1 MGLGQYKYYCSG
13 RLLFHPALKTEQRN
27 IPMLAFF
34 KLQDGTNKKR
44 IFFLVIM
51 ALLLISGSLLFNS
64 PGQTQ
69 VINVKFPNGAVL
81 QSEVADT
88 PEKLLFGLA
97 FRPSLPEGEAMLYIF
112 GESDL
117 HRVWTKEF
125 QFPVDIIWVDES
137 KIVVHLEKNVLPC
150 TDNPCAWH
158 GPPPDDAR
166 YIIESNAGFIARE
179 KVAVGDKLKFALFI
193 P

>member
-1 MGLGQYKYYCSG
+1 MLS
-13 RLLFHPALKTEQRN
+13 FLKLPE
-27 IPMLAFF
+27 
-34 KLQDGTNKKR
+34 GTNKKR
-44 IFFLVIM
+44 IIFLVLM
-51 ALLLISGSLLFNS
+51 ALLLISGALLFNS

-69 VINVKFPNGAVL
+69 VINVNFPSGAFL
-81 QSEVADT
+81 KAEVADT

-97 FRPSLPEGEAMLYIF
+97 FRPVLPEEEAMLYIF

-137 KIVVHLEKNVLPC
+137 KIVVHLEKNVPPCSNNPC
-150 TDNPCAWH
+150 TWY
-158 GPPPDDAR
+158 GPPPNDAR
-166 YIIESNAGFIARE
+166 YILETNAGFIARE
-179 KVAVGDKLKFALFI
+179 KVALGNQLKFTLFI

>member
-1 MGLGQYKYYCSG
+1 
-13 RLLFHPALKTEQRN
+13 
-27 IPMLAFF
+27 MLSFL

-51 ALLLISGSLLFNS
+51 ALLLISGALLFNS

-69 VINVKFPNGAVL
+69 VINVKFPSGAVL
-81 QSEVADT
+81 KSEVADT

-97 FRPSLPEGEAMLYIF
+97 FRPVLPEEEAMLYIF
-112 GESDL
+112 GESGP

-137 KIVVHLEKNVLPC
+137 KIVVDVEKNVPPC
-150 TDNPCAWH
+150 FDNPCTWY
-158 GPPPDDAR
+158 GPSPNDAR
-166 YIIESNAGFIARE
+166 YILETNAGFIARE
-179 KVAVGDKLKFALFI
+179 KITVGNQLKFILFI

>member
-1 MGLGQYKYYCSG
+1 
-13 RLLFHPALKTEQRN
+13 
-27 IPMLAFF
+27 MLSFL

-44 IFFLVIM
+44 ILFLVLM

-69 VINVKFPNGAVL
+69 VINVNFPGGAVL
-81 QSEVADT
+81 ESEVADT

-97 FRPSLPEGEAMLYIF
+97 FRPSLPEGQAMLYIF
-112 GESDL
+112 GESGL
-117 HRVWTKEF
+117 HKVWTKEF

-137 KIVVHLEKNVLPC
+137 KIVVHLEKNVQPC
-150 TDNPCAWH
+150 TDNPCAWY
-158 GPPPDDAR
+158 GPPPNDAR
-166 YIIESNAGFIARE
+166 YVLESNEGFIARE
-179 KVAVGDKLKFALFI
+179 NVMVGNQLKFTLLI

>member
-1 MGLGQYKYYCSG
+1 MLS
-13 RLLFHPALKTEQRN
+13 FLKLPE
-27 IPMLAFF
+27 
-34 KLQDGTNKKR
+34 GTNKKR
-44 IFFLVIM
+44 IIFLVLM
-51 ALLLISGSLLFNS
+51 ALLLISGALLFNS

-69 VINVKFPNGAVL
+69 VINVKFPNGTL
-81 QSEVADT
+81 LKSEVADT

-97 FRPSLPEGEAMLYIF
+97 FRPVLPEEEAMLYIF

-137 KIVVHLEKNVLPC
+137 KIVVHLEKNVPPCSNNPC
-150 TDNPCAWH
+150 TWY
-158 GPPPDDAR
+158 GPPPNDAR
-166 YIIESNAGFIARE
+166 YILETNAGFIARE
-179 KVAVGDKLKFALFI
+179 KVAVGNQVKFTLFI

>member
-1 MGLGQYKYYCSG
+1 
-13 RLLFHPALKTEQRN
+13 
-27 IPMLAFF
+27 MLSFL

-51 ALLLISGSLLFNS
+51 ALLLISGALLFNS

-69 VINVKFPNGAVL
+69 VINVKFPSGAVL
-81 QSEVADT
+81 KSEVADT

-97 FRPSLPEGEAMLYIF
+97 FRPVLPEDEAMLYIF
-112 GESDL
+112 GESGP

-137 KIVVHLEKNVLPC
+137 KIVVHVEKNVPPC
-150 TDNPCAWH
+150 FDNPCTWY
-158 GPPPDDAR
+158 GPLPNDAR
-166 YIIESNAGFIARE
+166 YILEANAGFIARE
-179 KVAVGDKLKFALFI
+179 KVAVGNKLKFILFI

>member
-1 MGLGQYKYYCSG
+1 
-13 RLLFHPALKTEQRN
+13 
-27 IPMLAFF
+27 MLSFL

-44 IFFLVIM
+44 ILFLVLM
-51 ALLLISGSLLFNS
+51 ALLLISGALLFNS

-69 VINVKFPNGAVL
+69 VINVKFASGAVL
-81 QSEVADT
+81 KSEVADT

-97 FRPSLPEGEAMLYIF
+97 FRPVLLEDEAMLYIF
-112 GESDL
+112 GESGP

-137 KIVVHLEKNVLPC
+137 KIVVHLEKNSPPC
-150 TDNPCAWH
+150 SDNPCTWY
-158 GPPPDDAR
+158 GPPPNDAR
-166 YIIESNAGFIARE
+166 YILEANAGFIARE
-179 KVAVGDKLKFALFI
+179 KVAIGNQVKFTLFI

>member
-1 MGLGQYKYYCSG
+1 
-13 RLLFHPALKTEQRN
+13 
-27 IPMLAFF
+27 MLSFF

-44 IFFLVIM
+44 IFFLLLM

-69 VINVKFPNGAVL
+69 VINVNFPSGGVL
-81 QSEVADT
+81 KSEVADT

-112 GESDL
+112 GESGL
-117 HRVWTKEF
+117 HKVWTKEF

-137 KIVVHLEKNVLPC
+137 KIVVHLKKNVPPC
-150 TDNPCAWH
+150 PDYPCPWY
-158 GPPPDDAR
+158 GPPPNDAR
-166 YIIESNAGFIARE
+166 YVLETNVGFIAKE
-179 KVAVGDKLKFALFI
+179 NVKVGNAVKFTLVI
-193 P
+193 Q

>member
-1 MGLGQYKYYCSG
+1 
-13 RLLFHPALKTEQRN
+13 
-27 IPMLAFF
+27 MLSFL

-44 IFFLVIM
+44 IFFLVLM

-69 VINVKFPNGAVL
+69 LINVKFPSGAFL
-81 QSEVADT
+81 KSEVADT

-97 FRPSLPEGEAMLYIF
+97 FRPSIPQDEAMLYIF
-112 GESDL
+112 GESGL

-137 KIVVHLEKNVLPC
+137 KIIVHLEKDVPPC
-150 TDNPCAWH
+150 SENPCPWY
-158 GPPPDDAR
+158 GPPPNDAR
-166 YIIESNAGFIARE
+166 YVLEANSGFIDRE
-179 KVAVGDKLKFALFI
+179 KVAVGNPLKFALI
-193 P
+193 VP